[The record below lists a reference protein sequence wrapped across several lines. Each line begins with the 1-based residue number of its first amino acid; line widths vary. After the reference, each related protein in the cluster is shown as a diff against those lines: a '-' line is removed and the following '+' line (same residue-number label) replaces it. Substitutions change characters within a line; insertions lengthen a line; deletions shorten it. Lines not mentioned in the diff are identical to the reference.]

1 MDSLLRK
8 TPKVD
13 FWSPNAY
20 IHRHTETDRQTDRH
34 MHTHTAA
41 DTIFSLNKILH
52 DPPPPLENMILTSSV
67 AKKEC
72 SYVFPSLVNFSLGQ
86 VKHVL

>member
-52 DPPPPLENMILTSSV
+52 DPPPSPGKHDSEQFCS
-67 AKKEC
+67 KKEC